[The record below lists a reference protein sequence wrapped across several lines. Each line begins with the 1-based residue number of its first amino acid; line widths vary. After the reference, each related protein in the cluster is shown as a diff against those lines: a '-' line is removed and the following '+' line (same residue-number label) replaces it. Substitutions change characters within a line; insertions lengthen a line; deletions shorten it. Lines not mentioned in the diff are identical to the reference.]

1 MRTCKLHTT
10 MREPHWAGRSD
21 VTWVSSPGICVLHC
35 GRLCLARRNGSFQVE
50 VSPPLRPNSGGS
62 SKRLPSAHS
71 GWPPEFSTVAMSHG
85 WQEDTGGR
93 RRVARVGVDVRVVQR
108 RGSHGSCVGWRRRRR
123 CIGWRRTECRSWRR
137 WRGAHLVG
145 WQSHGRSRRQTRLG
159 RCGRCG
165 RGRRG
170 CGPQRRKPGRSRGSR
185 QRARMRRR
193 ARRRQLRA
201 AGMTG
206 RASPI
211 PRCACAKCPI
221 FAMGSTSLVG
231 AAIREAVQQ
240 CRSVPKHAP
249 RRRDT

>member
-1 MRTCKLHTT
+1 MSTSLQR
-10 MREPHWAGRSD
+10 REP
-21 VTWVSSPGICVLHC
+21 
-35 GRLCLARRNGSFQVE
+35 
-50 VSPPLRPNSGGS
+50 
-62 SKRLPSAHS
+62 
-71 GWPPEFSTVAMSHG
+71 PPEMAMERGRNPTRRQLRSSFPIDQSPEALIDIKYWFVFDSAKAGSLALTGTPEVSTVAMSHG
-85 WQEDTGGR
+85 WQEDSGDR
-93 RRVARVGVDVRVVQR
+93 RRVARVGVDVRVVR
-108 RGSHGSCVGWRRRRR
+108 RRSSLESRVGWRRRRR

-145 WQSHGRSRRQTRLG
+145 WQSHGRSRRPTRLG
-159 RCGRCG
+159 GCGRCG
-165 RGRRG
+165 RGRRR
-170 CGPQRRKPGRSRGSR
+170 CRSQRRKPGRSRGSR